1 MINFSYKNNKS
12 ILGRF
17 LRLPLRLLPRNMTVR
32 ILQGELRGKKWIV
45 GSSDHGC
52 WLGSYEFEK
61 QRLLTKVVKQS
72 TVFFDIGAHVGFYT
86 LLGSCLVKDSGIVFA
101 FEPFPRNIEYL
112 EKHLMANGIQNV
124 RLFKAAVS
132 DHTGVATFQEGPS
145 SSMGQISE
153 RGKHAIKLASL
164 DDLFFKGAVPLPD
177 YLKIDVEGAEF
188 SVLSGARQILTRGH
202 PVIFLA
208 THGNE
213 AHLKCLS
220 LLNSLGYTCHPIENT
235 RDICSC
241 DDLIAIKQNIKI

>member
-1 MINFSYKNNKS
+1 MINLSCTNNKS
-12 ILGRF
+12 LLGRL
-17 LRLPLRLLPRNMTVR
+17 LRLPLRLLPRDMTVR

-61 QRLLTKVVKQS
+61 QILLTKMIKQS
-72 TVFFDIGAHVGFYT
+72 TNFFDIGAHVGFYT
-86 LLGSCLVKDSGIVFA
+86 LLASHLVKDSGNIFA

-124 RLFKAAVS
+124 TLFKAAVS

-145 SSMGQISE
+145 SSTGQISE
-153 RGKHAIKLASL
+153 RGNLAIELASL

-177 YLKIDVEGAEF
+177 YIKIDVEGAEF
-188 SVLSGARQILTRGH
+188 SVLTGARQILTRGR
-202 PVIFLA
+202 PMIFLA
-208 THGNE
+208 THGTE

-220 LLNSLGYTCHPIENT
+220 MLQSLGYTCHPLDDT
-235 RDICSC
+235 RDIGSC
-241 DDLIAIKQNIKI
+241 DELVATKEIVQI